1 MTEPPESSKIHRL
14 SELEPRALR
23 GRGIYLLP
31 NLFTTGAL
39 FAGFYAIV
47 SAIHDQFSAAAV
59 AIFVAMVLDG
69 MDGRIARMTNTQSAF
84 GAEYDSLAD
93 MVSFGVAPGILAY
106 QWLLHEISKL
116 GFLAAFIYASAAA
129 LRLAR
134 FNSQAVGSAD
144 KKYFK
149 GLPSP
154 ASAALVAG
162 FIWCGDTYGFRGHG
176 LVVML
181 TFLVT
186 IACGALMVSN
196 IRYYSFKDLDLRGRV
211 PFVMVIAVV
220 LGFGFISLNPPGM
233 LLLICLLYAASGPVL
248 TLDQLQQRR
257 RERKR
262 TQRNSRDAA

>member
-1 MTEPPESSKIHRL
+1 M
-14 SELEPRALR
+14 R

-47 SAIHDQFSAAAV
+47 SAIHDQFSAAAI

-69 MDGRIARMTNTQSAF
+69 MDGRIARITNTQSVF

-134 FNSQAVGSAD
+134 FNSQASGGD

-162 FIWCGDTYGFRGHG
+162 FIWCGDVYGFRGHV
-176 LVVML
+176 LVVGL
-181 TFLVT
+181 TFLIT

-211 PFVMVIAVV
+211 PFVMVLMVV
-220 LGFGFISLNPPGM
+220 LGFGFISLNPPAM
-233 LLLICLLYAASGPVL
+233 FLLILLIYSCSGPVV
-248 TLDQLQQRR
+248 TLDQMERRR

-262 TQRNSRDAA
+262 ASRSRDAA

>member
-1 MTEPPESSKIHRL
+1 MTQPEGPNIHHL
-14 SELEPRALR
+14 PFAPRSLR

-31 NLFTTGAL
+31 NLLTTGAL
-39 FAGFYAIV
+39 FAGFYAVV
-47 SAIHDQFSAAAV
+47 SAIHGHFTDAAI
-59 AIFVAMVLDG
+59 AIFVAMVLDS

-116 GFLAAFIYASAAA
+116 GFVAAFIYVSAAA

-134 FNSQAVGSAD
+134 FNSQAASAD

-154 ASAALVAG
+154 ASAAVVAG
-162 FIWCGDTYGFRGHG
+162 FIWCGDAYGFQGQG

-196 IRYYSFKDLDLRGRV
+196 IRYSSFKDLDLRGRV
-211 PFVMVIAVV
+211 PFVMVLAVV
-220 LGFGFISLNPPGM
+220 LVFGFISLNPPGM
-233 LLLICLLYAASGPVL
+233 LLLVFLAYASSGPVL
-248 TLDQLQQRR
+248 TLKQLQKRR
-257 RERKR
+257 RERR
-262 TQRNSRDAA
+262 AARRGARDIA

>member
-1 MTEPPESSKIHRL
+1 MPEEPPNPNVHRL
-14 SELEPRALR
+14 TALEQRGLR

-31 NLFTTGAL
+31 NLLTSGAL

-47 SAIHDQFSAAAV
+47 AAIHGQFTAAAT
-59 AIFVAMVLDG
+59 AIFVAMVLDS
-69 MDGRIARMTNTQSAF
+69 MDGRIARITNTESAF

-93 MVSFGVAPGILAY
+93 MVSFGVAPAILAY
-106 QWLLHEISKL
+106 EWLLHEISKL

-134 FNSQAVGSAD
+134 FNSQAASTD

-154 ASAALVAG
+154 AAAAVVAG
-162 FIWCGDTYGFRGHG
+162 FIWCGDVYGFHGHG
-176 LVVML
+176 LVVAL

-196 IRYYSFKDLDLRGRV
+196 IRYYSFKDLDLHGRV
-211 PFVMVIAVV
+211 PFARVLAVV
-220 LGFGFISLNPPGM
+220 LAFAFISLDPPGM
-233 LLLICLLYAASGPVL
+233 LLLGFLTYAGSGPVL
-248 TLDQLQQRR
+248 TLNQLRKRR
-257 RERKR
+257 RERR
-262 TQRNSRDAA
+262 RASRGNRDVA